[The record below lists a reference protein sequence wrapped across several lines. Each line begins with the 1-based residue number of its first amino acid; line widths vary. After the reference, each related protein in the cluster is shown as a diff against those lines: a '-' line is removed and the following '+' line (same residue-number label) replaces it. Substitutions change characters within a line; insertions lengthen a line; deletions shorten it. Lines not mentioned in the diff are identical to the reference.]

1 MNVLNG
7 FAGSNTFEKTI
18 HMQDKDFIKLM
29 TKTGTKMLIIG
40 FSITAFAV
48 FMIWLAMSGADSEM
62 TQGTMI
68 GLLIF
73 AGIFLLVGL
82 LMIIMPL
89 NTSSK
94 IKNGKHGLV
103 NALLNNDANYIVW
116 YYEHIINVKSGPA
129 KNSAHKIWIYSA
141 DDKHYSV
148 DVKKTQVSEVIQYL
162 GSKFPTATAG
172 YTAEIEK
179 DYRAR
184 MKARK
189 G

>member
-1 MNVLNG
+1 MNDD
-7 FAGSNTFEKTI
+7 S
-18 HMQDKDFIKLM
+18 FIKLL

-40 FSITAFAV
+40 LSISAFAV
-48 FMIWLAMSGADSEM
+48 FMIWLGLSGADSEM
-62 TQGTMI
+62 TQGTFI
-68 GLLIF
+68 GLMIF

-82 LMIIMPL
+82 FMILMPL
-89 NTSSK
+89 NTSMK

-103 NALLNNDANYIVW
+103 NSIRNNDSSYIVW
-116 YYEHIINVKSGPA
+116 FYEHIINVKSGPA
-129 KNSAHKIWIYSA
+129 KNSAHKIWLYSV

-148 DVKKTQVSEVIQYL
+148 DVKKTQVPEVMQYL
-162 GSKFPTATAG
+162 GSKFPGATVG

-184 MKARK
+184 MKAAK